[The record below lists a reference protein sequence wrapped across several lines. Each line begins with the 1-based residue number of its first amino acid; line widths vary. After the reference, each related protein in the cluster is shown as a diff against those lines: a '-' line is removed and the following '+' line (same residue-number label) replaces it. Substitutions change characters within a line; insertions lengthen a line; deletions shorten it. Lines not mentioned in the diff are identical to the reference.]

1 MKTLFIDTNII
12 IDLIAQREP
21 YYQPIAKIATLAES
35 KKLKI
40 IATPL
45 SFTNT
50 FYVLSKHMDKKKLS
64 GILTKL
70 RILCDVAPTNANTV
84 DKALASGFNDFEDAV
99 QYHSALT
106 VKSDIFITRNKKDF
120 KKTEIPVMTAA
131 EFLTSINKK

>member
-45 SFTNT
+45 SFINT

-64 GILTKL
+64 RILTKL

-99 QYHSALT
+99 HYHSALT

>member
-21 YYQPIAKIATLAES
+21 HYQSIAKIATLAKS
-35 KKLKI
+35 KKLRM

-45 SFTNT
+45 SFVNT

-64 GILTKL
+64 GILTRL
-70 RILCDVAPTNANTV
+70 RIICDVAPTNANTV

-99 QYHSALT
+99 QYLSLIH
-106 VKSDIFITRNKKDF
+106 I
-120 KKTEIPVMTAA
+120 
-131 EFLTSINKK
+131 